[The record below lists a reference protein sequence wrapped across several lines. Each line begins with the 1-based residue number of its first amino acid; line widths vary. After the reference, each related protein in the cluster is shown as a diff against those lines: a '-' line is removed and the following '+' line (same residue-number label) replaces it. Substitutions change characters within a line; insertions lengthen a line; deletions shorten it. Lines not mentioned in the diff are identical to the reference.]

1 MAAGNDLI
9 DASRRA
15 MDKSRAVVPIS
26 HNRMTALDAIRGP
39 DSKVR
44 FALRRNPVGGG
55 VGLSVYEPGWYC
67 GPRWGEPGVGPRPFD
82 AIDVRCMI
90 HDACYGA
97 RGYFDKSC
105 DADASGRCTVAD
117 AEFPT
122 LGEAIFN
129 LGYTS
134 KFAGGAYSCAR
145 CHTKGWSYGQ
155 AQVPGGGAMG
165 PNMTG
170 GSEIRQFATATQQEA
185 YVAANPKVGS
195 AYGSSGWSTGRMPS
209 FGVNPNSIDP
219 KTATMSADQVM
230 LTPEQIAAV
239 VAYERSL

>member
-1 MAAGNDLI
+1 VKQVLNFG
-9 DASRRA
+9 
-15 MDKSRAVVPIS
+15 
-26 HNRMTALDAIRGP
+26 RGFSP
-39 DSKVR
+39 MP
-44 FALRRNPVGGG
+44 AWGAPGGG
-55 VGLSVYEPGWYC
+55 PLTDQQLDDIVAYLTSIQLPADEATKAVQAEL
-67 GPRWGEPGVGPRPFD
+67 
-82 AIDVRCMI
+82 
-90 HDACYGA
+90 
-97 RGYFDKSC
+97 DKSC
-105 DADASGRCTVAD
+105 GADASGRCTVAD
-117 AEFPT
+117 AEFAT

-155 AQVPGGGAMG
+155 PEVPGGGAMG

-195 AYGSSGWSTGRMPS
+195 AYGASGWSTGRMPS
-209 FGVNPNSIDP
+209 FGVNPNAIDP
-219 KTATMSADQVM
+219 TTATMSVDQVM